1 MNLSLDTA
9 FGASRGRIVG
19 VYGGL
24 LVLSLALLG
33 VIHWFGGDLSA
44 PPPAAPVPT
53 AVARGAG
60 HTLYHVLLALL
71 VIVLVSRG
79 MGVLFRRIGQ
89 PPVVGEVIAG
99 IALGPSLLGAVA
111 PSVSQ
116 YILPPPIAPHLG
128 VLAQLGVVLFMFLV
142 GLELNTGL
150 LRDKPHA
157 AIAISHAS
165 IVAPFLLGALL
176 SLWLYPLL
184 SNSSVPF
191 TVFSMFMGV
200 ALSITAFPV
209 LARILIDRGLDKTR
223 LGVIAISCAAVDDVT
238 AWCLLAIVASMAAGQ
253 GQGGLLTVGLTA
265 LYIVAMWM
273 LARPLIER
281 YVRHVETQA
290 APGRAVSVVVI
301 AALLVS
307 ALITEAIG
315 IHAIFGAFFLGA
327 LIPHQSKLAETLKAK
342 LEDLVVVLLLPA
354 FFAFTGMR
362 TQIGLVSSLDHVLIC
377 GLIIVA
383 ATVGKLGGSYVAARA
398 AGLGNRDAASLGALM
413 NTRGL
418 VELVV
423 LNLGLDLGVISPLLF
438 AMMVLM
444 AIVTTFATS
453 PLLVLFGA
461 PDPNKT

>member
-1 MNLSLDTA
+1 MNLSLETTLSP
-9 FGASRGRIVG
+9 SRGRFVG

-33 VIHWFGGDLSA
+33 GIHWLGGGLSA
-44 PPPAAPVPT
+44 PPPAAPAT
-53 AVARGAG
+53 AAAAQGAS
-60 HTLYHVLLALL
+60 HDLFHVLLALL

-99 IALGPSLLGAVA
+99 IALGPSLLGALA

-116 YILPPPIAPHLG
+116 YILPPAIAPHLG

-176 SLWLYPLL
+176 SLWLYPLF
-184 SNSSVPF
+184 SNSAVPF
-191 TVFSMFMGV
+191 TVFSLFMGV

-209 LARILIDRGLDKTR
+209 LARILIDRGLDKSR

-238 AWCLLAIVASMAAGQ
+238 AWCLLALVASMAAGR
-253 GQGGLLTVGLTA
+253 GQGGLLTIVLTVA
-265 LYIVAMWM
+265 YIAAMWT
-273 LARPLIER
+273 LVRPLIER
-281 YVRHVETQA
+281 YVRRVEA
-290 APGRAVSVVVI
+290 RGEFGRTVSVVVI

-327 LIPHQSKLAETLKAK
+327 LIPHHSQLAVTLKAK

-362 TQIGLVSSLDHVLIC
+362 TQIGLLSSLDHWLIC
-377 GLIIVA
+377 GLIILA
-383 ATVGKLGGSYVAARA
+383 ATVGKLGGSFVAARA
-398 AGLGNRDAASLGALM
+398 AGLSTRDAASLGALM

-453 PLLVLFGA
+453 PLLTLFGTPSPKPA
-461 PDPNKT
+461 